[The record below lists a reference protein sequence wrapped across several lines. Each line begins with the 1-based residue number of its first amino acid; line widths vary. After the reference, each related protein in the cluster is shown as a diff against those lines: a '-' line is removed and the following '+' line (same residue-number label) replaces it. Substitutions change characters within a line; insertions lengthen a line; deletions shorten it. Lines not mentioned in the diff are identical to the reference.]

1 MKNSIKLKKIQKVF
15 KKVFPNSKIKKNI
28 NALKFGDIK
37 KWDSLGNLNL
47 LLEIEREFNIRFNT
61 NTFSK
66 IRSVKDIIKEIK

>member
-28 NALKFGDIK
+28 NTLKFGDIK

>member
-1 MKNSIKLKKIQKVF
+1 MKNNIKLDKIHKVF
-15 KKVFPNSKIKKNI
+15 KKVFPTSKIKRNI
-28 NALKFGDIK
+28 NSLKFGDIK